1 MKKKILGSISLLLL
15 TINLFANVDV
25 SLSSPAVYRGDIVN
39 YTISADGTNIDFP
52 KIREIDKY
60 PIIGTSSAQSINI
73 INGTTTRTISK
84 TYSFRPD
91 KSLTIPSFTLK
102 VDGKEYKT
110 KELKVEVLK
119 PQASR
124 YGEPFILEMRLNKKE
139 AFVGEPIE
147 LTISFKRKLNAHLDK
162 LQLSEPK
169 LDNFWVK
176 KVDRVENGSEKDY
189 IFEKRY
195 YQIFPQ
201 KAGEFKIPPIE
212 ALIGIVQNSGGA
224 FNDPFFSSFIQDL
237 DWHKIYSN
245 DLNLTVHPLP
255 DNLELYGSYKIDAR
269 VDKTKVYANKPV
281 NLTITIDG
289 KGNIDDI
296 KKFNPTIEGAI
307 VYADEPKISSRLI
320 NKTYQGTFTQKIA
333 IIADSNFTIPSMEL
347 KYFDKDRKKVKT
359 IKTKPIKIEVIGGDK
374 SISKS
379 SIEVS
384 PSSKIEAPKVQT
396 ITKTKIVKVKE
407 KAYIKY
413 IFLAVGFI
421 LGAGGV
427 LSFYLIKNRVT
438 KRESDIV
445 KAIKK
450 AKSDRELFNILLPY
464 AKKDKIISN
473 ALNRLEENIYK
484 SGKNRIDREELMEV
498 FE

>member
-1 MKKKILGSISLLLL
+1 MKKKILGSITLLLL

-91 KSLTIPSFTLK
+91 KSLTIPSFSVK

-307 VYADEPKISSRLI
+307 VYADEPKISSRLV

-407 KAYIKY
+407 DAYIKY

-473 ALNRLEENIYK
+473 ALNKLEENIYK

>member
-1 MKKKILGSISLLLL
+1 MKKKILGSITLLLL

-91 KSLTIPSFTLK
+91 KSLTIPSFSVK

-147 LTISFKRKLNAHLDK
+147 LTIFFKRKLNAHLNK

-464 AKKDKIISN
+464 AKKDKIISD

>member
-1 MKKKILGSISLLLL
+1 MKKILGSLIIIFLSVN
-15 TINLFANVDV
+15 IFANVDV
-25 SLSSPAVYRGDIVN
+25 SVSSPAVYRGDIVN

-52 KIREIDKY
+52 KIKEIDKY

-91 KSLTIPSFTLK
+91 KSLTIPSFTVK
-102 VDGKEYKT
+102 ADGKSYKT

-119 PQASR
+119 PQASKN
-124 YGEPFILEMRLNKKE
+124 GQAFVLEMRLNKKE
-139 AFVGEPIE
+139 AFVGEPIK
-147 LTISFKRKLNAHLDK
+147 LTVAFKRKLNAHIDK

-176 KVDRVENGSEKDY
+176 RVDRVENGSEGEY

-201 KAGEFKIPPIE
+201 KAGEFKIPSIE
-212 ALIGIVQNSGGA
+212 ALIGIVQSGRGA
-224 FNDPFFSSFIQDL
+224 FSDPFFSSFIQDL

-245 DLNLTVHPLP
+245 DLNLKVHPLP
-255 DNLELYGSYKIDAR
+255 DNLELYGSYKIEAKADR
-269 VDKTKVYANKPV
+269 TKVYANKPV
-281 NLTITIDG
+281 NLTITIEG
-289 KGNIDDI
+289 EGNIDDI
-296 KKFNPTIEGAI
+296 KKFNPTIDSAI
-307 VYADEPKISSRLI
+307 VYADEPKISSQLVGGVYR
-320 NKTYQGTFTQKIA
+320 GTFIQKIA
-333 IIADSNFTIPSMEL
+333 IIADNNFTIPSMEL
-347 KYFDKDRKKVKT
+347 KYFDKDTKKVKT
-359 IKTKPIKIEVIGGDK
+359 IKTKPIDIEVIGGDK
-374 SISKS
+374 SIHKSS

-421 LGAGGV
+421 LGASGV
-427 LSFYLIKNRVT
+427 LSFYLIKNRVI
-438 KRESDIV
+438 KRENDMV

-450 AKSDRELFNILLPY
+450 AKNDRELFNTLLPY

-473 ALNRLEENIYK
+473 ALNRLEENIYRN
-484 SGKNRIDREELMEV
+484 GKNKIDREELMEV

>member
-1 MKKKILGSISLLLL
+1 MKKKILGSITLLLL

-91 KSLTIPSFTLK
+91 KSLTIPSFSVK

-464 AKKDKIISN
+464 TKKDKVISN

>member
-1 MKKKILGSISLLLL
+1 MKKILGSLILL
-15 TINLFANVDV
+15 IVNIFASVDV
-25 SLSSPAVYRGDIVN
+25 SISSPVVYRGDIVN
-39 YTISADGTNIDFP
+39 YTISADGTDIDFP
-52 KIREIDKY
+52 EITEIDNY

-73 INGTTTRTISK
+73 INGVTTRTISK

-91 KSLTIPSFTLK
+91 KSVTIPSFNVK
-102 VDGKEYKT
+102 ADGKSYKT
-110 KELKVEVLK
+110 KKLKVEVLK
-119 PQASR
+119 PQASK

-147 LTISFKRKLNAHLDK
+147 LTVAFKRKLNAHLNK

-176 KVDRVENGSEKDY
+176 RVDRVENGSEKDY
-189 IFEKRY
+189 ISEKSY
-195 YQIFPQ
+195 YIIFPQ

-212 ALIGIVQNSGGA
+212 ALIGIVQNSRGA
-224 FNDPFFSSFIQDL
+224 FNDPFFSTFIQDL

-255 DNLELYGSYKIDAR
+255 DNLELYGKYKIEAKA
-269 VDKTKVYANKPV
+269 DKTKVYANKPV
-281 NLTITIDG
+281 NLTITIEG
-289 KGNIDDI
+289 EGNIDDI
-296 KKFNPTIEGAI
+296 KKFNPTIDSAI
-307 VYADEPKISSRLI
+307 VYADEPKISSQLVGGVYR
-320 NKTYQGTFTQKIA
+320 GTFTQKIA
-333 IIADSNFTIPSMEL
+333 IIADSNFTIPPMEL
-347 KYFDKDRKKVKT
+347 KYFDKDTKKVKT
-359 IKTKPIKIEVIGGDK
+359 IKSKPIDIEVIGGDK

-379 SIEVS
+379 SSIEVT
-384 PSSKIEAPKVQT
+384 PSSKIETPQVQT

-413 IFLAVGFI
+413 IFLLVGFI

-427 LSFYLIKNRVT
+427 LGFYLIKNRVT
-438 KRESDIV
+438 KRESDMV
-445 KAIKK
+445 KEIKK
-450 AKSDRELFNILLPY
+450 AKNDRELFNILLPY

-484 SGKNRIDREELMEV
+484 NGKNKIDREELMEV

>member
-1 MKKKILGSISLLLL
+1 MKKILGSLIIIFLSVN
-15 TINLFANVDV
+15 IFANVDV
-25 SLSSPAVYRGDIVN
+25 SVSSPAVYRGDIVN
-39 YTISADGTNIDFP
+39 YTISADGTDIDFP
-52 KIREIDKY
+52 KIKKIDKY

-91 KSLTIPSFTLK
+91 KSLTIPSFTVK
-102 VDGKEYKT
+102 ADGKSYKT

-119 PQASR
+119 PQASKN
-124 YGEPFILEMRLNKKE
+124 GQPFVLEMRLNKKE
-139 AFVGEPIE
+139 AFVGEPIK
-147 LTISFKRKLNAHLDK
+147 LTVAFKRKLNAHIDK

-176 KVDRVENGSEKDY
+176 KVDRVENGNEGEY

-212 ALIGIVQNSGGA
+212 ALIGIVQSGNGA

-245 DLNLTVHPLP
+245 DLNLKVHPLP
-255 DNLELYGSYKIDAR
+255 DNLELYGSYKIEAKADR
-269 VDKTKVYANKPV
+269 TKVYANKPV
-281 NLTITIDG
+281 NLTITIEG
-289 KGNIDDI
+289 EGNIDDI
-296 KKFNPTIEGAI
+296 KKFNPTIDSAI
-307 VYADEPKISSRLI
+307 VYADEPKISSQLVGGVYR
-320 NKTYQGTFTQKIA
+320 GTFIQKIA
-333 IIADSNFTIPSMEL
+333 IIADNNFTIPSMEL
-347 KYFDKDRKKVKT
+347 KYFDKDTKKVKT
-359 IKTKPIKIEVIGGDK
+359 IKTKPIDIEVIGGDK
-374 SISKS
+374 SIHKSS

-421 LGAGGV
+421 LGASGV
-427 LSFYLIKNRVT
+427 LSFYLIKNRVI
-438 KRESDIV
+438 KRENDMV

-450 AKSDRELFNILLPY
+450 AKNDRELFNTLLPY

-473 ALNRLEENIYK
+473 ALNRLEENIYRN
-484 SGKNRIDREELMEV
+484 GKNKIDREELMEV